1 LARRVNLSTS
11 GLKKRRLKLEREG
24 IIEKKVILVD
34 RNALGLGLQCF
45 VHVSLAHQ
53 REDAD
58 RQFRD
63 VIERM
68 PEVMECHFLKLLQ
81 EDGTRSDAELA
92 RRVNL
97 STSGLK
103 KRRLKL
109 EREGIIEKK
118 VILVDRNALGLGL
131 QCFVHVS
138 LAHQREDADRQ
149 FRDVIERM
157 PEVMECHFLTGQ
169 HDYLLKVVVRNYAD
183 LERLLSD
190 LTRPPV
196 ERLLTSIVLTEVKR
210 TTSMPL
216 DLAQG
221 ETAADTNV

>member
-1 LARRVNLSTS
+1 MLEKEHSLGNRRRRCLI
-11 GLKKRRLKLEREG
+11 RRLDSKDYD
-24 IIEKKVILVD
+24 I
-34 RNALGLGLQCF
+34 
-45 VHVSLAHQ
+45 
-53 REDAD
+53 
-58 RQFRD
+58 
-63 VIERM
+63 
-68 PEVMECHFLKLLQ
+68 LKLLQ
-81 EDGTRSDAELA
+81 EDGARSDAELA

-149 FRDVIERM
+149 FRDAIERM

>member
-1 LARRVNLSTS
+1 MAPPVSPQLSLRPLGS
-11 GLKKRRLKLEREG
+11 WRRLLHERTAARKPG
-24 IIEKKVILVD
+24 NRRRRCLIRRLDSKDYDI
-34 RNALGLGLQCF
+34 
-45 VHVSLAHQ
+45 
-53 REDAD
+53 
-58 RQFRD
+58 
-63 VIERM
+63 
-68 PEVMECHFLKLLQ
+68 LKLLQ
-81 EDGTRSDAELA
+81 EDGSRSDAELA

-149 FRDVIERM
+149 FREVIERM

-221 ETAADTNV
+221 ETAADTDV

>member
-1 LARRVNLSTS
+1 MARRVNLSTS

-58 RQFRD
+58 RQFRN
-63 VIERM
+63 VVERM
-68 PEVMECHFLKLLQ
+68 PEVL
-81 EDGTRSDAELA
+81 
-92 RRVNL
+92 
-97 STSGLK
+97 
-103 KRRLKL
+103 
-109 EREGIIEKK
+109 
-118 VILVDRNALGLGL
+118 
-131 QCFVHVS
+131 
-138 LAHQREDADRQ
+138 
-149 FRDVIERM
+149 
-157 PEVMECHFLTGQ
+157 ECHFLTGQ

-196 ERLLTSIVLTEVKR
+196 ERLLTSIVLSEVKR

-216 DLAQG
+216 DLARA
-221 ETAADTNV
+221 EPAADTSA